1 MDDGV
6 DERTIRLKRE
16 FIATDREKPNASRQ
30 SRASLDALAR
40 HSSSMCFS
48 AYTVYIRAHYTS
60 KLLLNAL
67 SHIHRVEKL
76 IN

>member
-6 DERTIRLKRE
+6 DERTIRLERV

-40 HSSSMCFS
+40 HSSGMCFF
-48 AYTVYIRAHYTS
+48 AYNVEIRAHCTS
-60 KLLLNAL
+60 KLILHAL
-67 SHIHRVEKL
+67 FHIYR
-76 IN
+76 